1 MAVVEFLIFCFTLIF
16 TSNHKYFFVVS
27 LCILNQLYTP

>member
-1 MAVVEFLIFCFTLIF
+1 MAVDEFLIFCFTLF